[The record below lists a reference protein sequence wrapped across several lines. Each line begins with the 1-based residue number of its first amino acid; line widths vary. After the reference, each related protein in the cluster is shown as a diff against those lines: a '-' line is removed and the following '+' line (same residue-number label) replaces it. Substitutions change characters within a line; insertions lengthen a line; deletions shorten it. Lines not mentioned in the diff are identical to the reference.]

1 MASGTGGLIPRFT
14 ATVLTCGHTA
24 LGVLPVLRVRPVLRT
39 KRWPLVRSAAVLA
52 AAALALAACGS
63 AAPHTSAS
71 SGSGPATA
79 PASAG
84 QNASARTPA
93 GNAGQAAT
101 LPAIAHTVVVV
112 MENHSYG
119 EVIGNPQ
126 APYINQL
133 AGQGTVFTNSHA
145 VAHPSEP
152 NYLALFSGST
162 QGVSSDSCP
171 VTFDAANLASELI
184 AAHKTFTGYAESLPA
199 AGGSV
204 CSSGEYARKHVP
216 WVDFSNVPP
225 SATQSLTSFPTGNYG
240 QLPDVSFVIPNLCHD
255 MHDCSVATGDSWL
268 KRTMGGY
275 ATWAQQHASLLIVTW
290 DEDDG
295 SASNQIPTIF
305 VGQQVR
311 TGKSARPITHYS
323 VLHTIESL
331 YRLPPNANAATAAVI
346 TSVWR

>member
-1 MASGTGGLIPRFT
+1 MASGTCGLIPCFT
-14 ATVLTCGHTA
+14 AAVLTCGHTVLRV
-24 LGVLPVLRVRPVLRT
+24 LGVLHT
-39 KRWPLVRSAAVLA
+39 KPWPLGRPAVVLA
-52 AAALALAACGS
+52 AAALALTACGS
-63 AAPHTSAS
+63 AAPHASAN
-71 SGSGPATA
+71 SGSGHATA
-79 PASAG
+79 SASAG
-84 QNASARTPA
+84 QNASARTPS
-93 GNAGQAAT
+93 GNAGDAAT
-101 LPAIAHTVVVV
+101 LPVIAHTVVVV

-133 AGQGTVFTNSHA
+133 AGEGTVFTNSHA

-171 VTFDAANLASELI
+171 DTFNAANLASELI

-225 SATQSLTSFPTGNYG
+225 SATRSFSSFPTGNYG
-240 QLPDVSFVIPNLCHD
+240 HLPDVSFVIPNLCDD

-268 KRTMGGY
+268 RRTMGGY
-275 ATWAQQHASLLIVTW
+275 ASWAKQHASLLIVTW

-305 VGQQVR
+305 VGQEVR
-311 TGKSARPITHYS
+311 TGKSAMPITHYS

-331 YRLPPNANAATAAVI
+331 YRLSPNANAATAAVI
-346 TSVWR
+346 TSVWK

>member
-1 MASGTGGLIPRFT
+1 MASGTCGLIPRFT
-14 ATVLTCGHTA
+14 AAIL
-24 LGVLPVLRVRPVLRT
+24 
-39 KRWPLVRSAAVLA
+39 AV
-52 AAALALAACGS
+52 AALALSACGS
-63 AAPHTSAS
+63 AAPHASANSAS
-71 SGSGPATA
+71 GHATA

-84 QNASARTPA
+84 QKASPATPT
-93 GNAGQAAT
+93 GHAGQAAT

-119 EVIGNPQ
+119 EVIGSSQ

-133 AGQGTVFTNSHA
+133 AGEGTVFTNSRA

-171 VTFDAANLASELI
+171 NTFGAANLASELI

-216 WVDFSNVPP
+216 WVDFSNVPR
-225 SATQSLTSFPTGNYG
+225 SVTRSFSSFPTGNYG
-240 QLPDVSFVIPNLCHD
+240 QLPDVSFVIPNLCDD

-268 KRTMGGY
+268 RRNMSSY
-275 ATWAQQHASLLIVTW
+275 ATWARQHSSLLIVTW

-311 TGKSARPITHYS
+311 TGKSAMPITHYS